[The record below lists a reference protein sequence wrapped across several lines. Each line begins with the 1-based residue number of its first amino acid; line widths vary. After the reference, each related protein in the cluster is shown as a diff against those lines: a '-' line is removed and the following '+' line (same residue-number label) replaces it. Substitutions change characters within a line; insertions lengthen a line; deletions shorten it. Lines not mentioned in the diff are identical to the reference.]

1 MSRLKAGAKRRAS
14 CRLCERH
21 RDDGAQ
27 ISRNGICQDCA
38 MRRQIESIQAVQAGE
53 GPMYER
59 WVAGMRRRSYHPMRD
74 PDADATPDG

>member
-1 MSRLKAGAKRRAS
+1 
-14 CRLCERH
+14 
-21 RDDGAQ
+21 
-27 ISRNGICQDCA
+27 